1 MKCLIESLIAG
12 MSQTVDLKAEKK
24 DVLKSANNLLSKVQ
38 GTITLCAK
46 LEKDM
51 RENMANVD
59 TKADLKELLKVKAL
73 LEIMPT

>member
-46 LEKDM
+46 LEKEM

>member
-1 MKCLIESLIAG
+1 MIESLIAG

-38 GTITLCAK
+38 VTITLCAK

>member
-1 MKCLIESLIAG
+1 

>member
-38 GTITLCAK
+38 GTITLCGK

>member
-1 MKCLIESLIAG
+1 MIESLIAG

-38 GTITLCAK
+38 GTITLCGK

>member
-1 MKCLIESLIAG
+1 MIESLIAG